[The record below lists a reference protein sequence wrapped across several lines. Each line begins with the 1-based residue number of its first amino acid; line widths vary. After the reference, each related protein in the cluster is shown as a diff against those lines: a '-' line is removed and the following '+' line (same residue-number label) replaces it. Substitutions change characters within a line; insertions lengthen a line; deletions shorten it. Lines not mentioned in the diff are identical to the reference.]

1 MFSLFS
7 FRADKSQFAPEN
19 ISKYSNTL
27 RITLLKKNGRRTPLN
42 FNETIYAMK
51 QAFPSVKVT
60 VIDVTVD
67 PFEHQ
72 IEILRSTTVLITPSG
87 GISRPAGY
95 KVSKRAALAEKLDVD
110 LKRKE
115 VEAKLLFAQ
124 TKSEQ
129 LKMAQSNQLYHMI
142 KGLPDDHPSKVEFLP
157 VLIADQIAAYKK
169 ARTSTYSTRPLF
181 SSPHPLSSEADS
193 FNADDDQD
201 LNL

>member
-87 GISRPAGY
+87 GISCAAPLLPRGSTVLQYGFYNEHTDAAYDYDSFQFTEFSHFSTVIFPVLR
-95 KVSKRAALAEKLDVD
+95 KDLQESTCQDNSFDKRQFHDWGKYVYCSFNVDVHLLAVMVHEILNTYS
-110 LKRKE
+110 LHQESRR
-115 VEAKLLFAQ
+115 FG
-124 TKSEQ
+124 EQ
-129 LKMAQSNQLYHMI
+129 L
-142 KGLPDDHPSKVEFLP
+142 
-157 VLIADQIAAYKK
+157 
-169 ARTSTYSTRPLF
+169 
-181 SSPHPLSSEADS
+181 
-193 FNADDDQD
+193 
-201 LNL
+201 